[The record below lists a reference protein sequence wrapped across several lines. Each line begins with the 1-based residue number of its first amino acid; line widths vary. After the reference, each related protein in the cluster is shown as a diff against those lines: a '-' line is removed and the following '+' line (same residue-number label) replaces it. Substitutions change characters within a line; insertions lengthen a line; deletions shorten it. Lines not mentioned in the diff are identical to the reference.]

1 MLSCCSLLTK
11 KINKNRTGQAKRP
24 SGYSLKSSLLGTQ
37 SKCFYAHLTNLWPFT
52 KVIFM
57 TKLFEKNCIPCKGGI
72 PPFDISEIH
81 KYLKKIDGW
90 DVKKNK
96 DNIHFLEKNFK
107 FKNFSESQKF
117 VNEAGDIAE
126 AQGHHPDV
134 IFGWGYAKIK
144 IFTHKIK
151 GLVESDFILA
161 AKIDKI
167 KI

>member
-1 MLSCCSLLTK
+1 MSEL
-11 KINKNRTGQAKRP
+11 
-24 SGYSLKSSLLGTQ
+24 
-37 SKCFYAHLTNLWPFT
+37 H
-52 KVIFM
+52 
-57 TKLFEKNCIPCKGGI
+57 EKNCVPCRGGVL
-72 PPFDISEIH
+72 PFDISEIH

-96 DNIHFLEKNFK
+96 EEYYFLEKNFE
-107 FKNFSESQKF
+107 FKNFIESQKF
-117 VNEAGDIAE
+117 VNEAGNIAE
-126 AQGHHPDV
+126 TQGHHPDI
-134 IFGWGYAKIK
+134 IFGWGYATIK

>member
-1 MLSCCSLLTK
+1 MSDLHQK
-11 KINKNRTGQAKRP
+11 D
-24 SGYSLKSSLLGTQ
+24 
-37 SKCFYAHLTNLWPFT
+37 
-52 KVIFM
+52 
-57 TKLFEKNCIPCKGGI
+57 CIPCRGGM
-72 PPFDISEIH
+72 PSFDITEIH

-96 DNIHFLEKNFK
+96 EEYFFLEKDFK
-107 FKNFSESQKF
+107 FKNFIESQKF
-117 VNEAGDIAE
+117 VNEVGNISE
-126 AQGHHPDV
+126 AQGHHPD
-134 IFGWGYAKIK
+134 ITFGWGYAKVQ